1 MKNGATLD
9 IARRRLGL
17 SIAETA
23 DICGVAE
30 RTVNRWIREE
40 QDIRP
45 DAWQSL
51 GALESLMVTGM
62 EDAVGI
68 AREVVTAGPF
78 RLLHFRNL
86 EAMRRHY
93 PDTPLPYGA
102 HTMMTSW
109 IAEAL
114 EEEGIAVEIVWAD

>member
-23 DICGVAE
+23 DVCGVAE
-30 RTVNRWIREE
+30 RTVNRWIRDE

-45 DAWQSL
+45 DVWRGL
-51 GALESLMVTGM
+51 DALESLMVTGM
-62 EDAVGI
+62 EYSVGI
-68 AREVVTAGPF
+68 AREAATEGPF

-86 EAMRRHY
+86 KAMRRHCS
-93 PDTPLPYGA
+93 DTPLPYGA
-102 HTMMTSW
+102 QTMMTSW